1 MTVAALLAETRQTPT
16 LCQLIWEPL
25 CVAALNTPVAEASA
39 QVFANVLRDS
49 LAAGA
54 AASELLLPRTD
65 LSELF
70 PVPAAR
76 YIGVRR
82 GKLRTGNA
90 IEAIERVAGGYRLE
104 GDPGSQP
111 WPHVVVATAPYH
123 AGTLLASAGGCE
135 RLVAQI
141 DALEHEPIVSVYLAL
156 GRGQKLPEPMIGL
169 VSGSTAGPAQW
180 VFDRGQLGGPEGLL
194 SCVISAHGPHEALA
208 RDELVLAV
216 HAQLERQLG
225 RRLPA
230 PEWSQVI
237 VEKRATFACRPGLFR
252 PGIRTPLPGLWL
264 AGDYLDSDY
273 PATLESAVRSGVA
286 CATAI
291 LAEIGHK
298 A

>member
-1 MTVAALLAETRQTPT
+1 
-16 LCQLIWEPL
+16 
-25 CVAALNTPVAEASA
+25 
-39 QVFANVLRDS
+39 
-49 LAAGA
+49 
-54 AASELLLPRTD
+54 
-65 LSELF
+65 
-70 PVPAAR
+70 
-76 YIGVRR
+76 
-82 GKLRTGNA
+82 
-90 IEAIERVAGGYRLE
+90 
-104 GDPGSQP
+104 
-111 WPHVVVATAPYH
+111 
-123 AGTLLASAGGCE
+123 
-135 RLVAQI
+135 
-141 DALEHEPIVSVYLAL
+141 
-156 GRGQKLPEPMIGL
+156 
-169 VSGSTAGPAQW
+169 

>member
-1 MTVAALLAETRQTPT
+1 AHHLGV
-16 LCQLIWEPL
+16 EPFD
-25 CVAALNTPVAEASA
+25 PVAD
-39 QVFANVLRDS
+39 VD
-49 LAAGA
+49 LA
-54 AASELLLPRTD
+54 
-65 LSELF
+65 
-70 PVPAAR
+70 V
-76 YIGVRR
+76 V
-82 GKLRTGNA
+82 
-90 IEAIERVAGGYRLE
+90 GGDHQR
-104 GDPGSQP
+104 
-111 WPHVVVATAPYH
+111 
-123 AGTLLASAGGCE
+123 
-135 RLVAQI
+135 
-141 DALEHEPIVSVYLAL
+141 
-156 GRGQKLPEPMIGL
+156 
-169 VSGSTAGPAQW
+169 STAGQDLDEVLDHPL
-180 VFDRGQLGGPEGLL
+180 DRGQLGGPEGLF

-237 VEKRATFACRPGLFR
+237 VEKRATFACRPGVFR